1 VQFIKNQPFSR
12 RVSIGRQPWRTGGDL
27 GTHRG
32 IAPLPRH
39 PRPHAWTAR
48 RPQHAAAL
56 ARSAARLVAGGQSRH
71 PAEPDRRTS
80 GARRPQRCSPRRRPD
95 PEHRAHGPPPLS
107 SRATVSQAE
116 QGFVIWSLIW
126 SFDLN
131 LIIYLIVISYLIIG
145 IRWTWCLIIL
155 LDVFDVIGLNFFVIV
170 LVAPLL
176 DQSWIRHWLLLRI
189 YVHSNIISKLLMLL
203 HL

>member
-1 VQFIKNQPFSR
+1 VVYFLDANSIYIERDANARTRTSTSAKKTYAQDVPSTDEIFFSASPGCCRCLENSSDVQFIKNQPFSR

-32 IAPLPRH
+32 IAPPPRH

-116 QGFVIWSLIW
+116 QGFVI
-126 SFDLN
+126 
-131 LIIYLIVISYLIIG
+131 
-145 IRWTWCLIIL
+145 
-155 LDVFDVIGLNFFVIV
+155 
-170 LVAPLL
+170 
-176 DQSWIRHWLLLRI
+176 
-189 YVHSNIISKLLMLL
+189 
-203 HL
+203 